1 MGYYGVILNWLPQTT
16 GTTTYSG
23 YASPFDVFLI
33 GYDRPFSQATFG
45 YLSYENVT
53 EADFSARLS
62 LLFNTF
68 WLAAQWNSVIADH
81 SHTNISR
88 FFDDTTGEL
97 KSDYQQATVTVIQKI
112 SVYNANY
119 VWITV
124 LLIVSVILLLCALAS
139 LALRIFAIAPDI
151 LGFVSSLTRDSRYF
165 ECLSPGGSLL
175 DGEQRA
181 RKLRSLKIQI
191 VDVRPE
197 ADVGHIAFV
206 PSQVHCDFQRK
217 AQGQARIRKTDSMID
232 NLLLRSLAILTMYVR

>member
-1 MGYYGVILNWLPQTT
+1 MTV
-16 GTTTYSG
+16 
-23 YASPFDVFLI
+23 
-33 GYDRPFSQATFG
+33 PFSQATFG
-45 YLSYENVT
+45 YLYYENVT

-88 FFDDTTGEL
+88 FFDTTGEL

-139 LALRIFAIAPDI
+139 LALRIFTIAPDI
-151 LGFVSSLTRDSRYF
+151 LGFVSSLTRDSPYF
-165 ECLSPGGSLL
+165 ESLSPGGSLL

-181 RKLRSLKIQI
+181 RKLRSLKVQI
-191 VDVRPE
+191 VDRE
-197 ADVGHIAFV
+197 K
-206 PSQVHCDFQRK
+206 QE
-217 AQGQARIRKTDSMID
+217 QARIRKNRLYD
-232 NLLLRSLAILTMYVR
+232 